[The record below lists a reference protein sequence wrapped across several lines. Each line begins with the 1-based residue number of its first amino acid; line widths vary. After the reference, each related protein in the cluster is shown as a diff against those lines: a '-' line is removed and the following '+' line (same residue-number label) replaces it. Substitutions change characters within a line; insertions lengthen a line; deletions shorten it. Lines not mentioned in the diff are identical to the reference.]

1 MKTFFGSM
9 YEISSYMKTFFGS
22 MYEIS
27 SCMKT
32 FFGSMY
38 EISSSMKTFFGSMYE
53 ISSYYDRDFLIHEI
67 FISWRFH
74 DPYTEAHF
82 AFSYFALELGFDA
95 CFIMKV
101 KHCTLQQMNTFQEYR
116 AFKGLENSNG
126 TTSIAANYKQFLKL
140 FLGKKTDCWGPLLLL
155 GHRGH
160 FVWTHAGM

>member
-1 MKTFFGSM
+1 MK
-9 YEISSYMKTFFGS
+9 KTTQS
-22 MYEIS
+22 RPKQA
-27 SCMKT
+27 C
-32 FFGSMY
+32 
-38 EISSSMKTFFGSMYE
+38 
-53 ISSYYDRDFLIHEI
+53 IH
-67 FISWRFH
+67 FVNYLF
-74 DPYTEAHF
+74 DTEAHF

-116 AFKGLENSNG
+116 ALKGLENSNG

-140 FLGKKTDCWGPLLLL
+140 LLGKKTDCRGPLLLL